1 MVRILVSIACAFAMA
16 ACMHRVAQSPPS
28 VSSAAQSQAHL
39 VSPLPKHEDLLA
51 QLKSW
56 SHVLPPRPNGNA
68 VASVS
73 NAEAVIPPQCYT
85 RTEGRHN
92 PCYVCHQNQRP
103 GRENRM
109 NDARL
114 QLAYSFSETGLT
126 NRWRNLF
133 EDRSQRIAA
142 ISDEAI
148 LAWIAQDNFSELAP
162 RLREVQ
168 FRGHIPELENLAAGA
183 AAFDERGFAR
193 DGSGWVA
200 FNYKPFPSTFWP
212 TNGSTDDV
220 MIRLPERFRTT
231 ARGAESRDAYQANL
245 SRLEAAIKGL
255 PEIDAPP
262 IDERALGED
271 VDGDGRLGVARRVVL
286 GERYVG
292 GAHDATPLPHLYPK
306 GTEFLHTVRYVG
318 LSADGGITN
327 APRMKEVRYMLKSE
341 AFSAR
346 DLGHFYDE
354 EYQEKY
360 EGTLPEYPDR
370 GHAGLYNKMGW
381 LVQGFIEGADGRLR
395 FNTYEETMF
404 CMGCHN
410 TVGSTIDKTF
420 SFARKVDGA
429 AGWKYIDLRGMP
441 DAPSAGETDGE
452 ILTYLARVGGGAEF
466 RNNPEMAARWYRA
479 DGSLDREKVMAAR
492 DVHALITP
500 SRERALQLNK
510 AYRVIVEDQDY
521 IYGRDAVAEPP
532 RNVYDVVDP
541 ETAPTLGEQHFAEY
555 DIRLDWA
562 RAQGAALASGAR

>member
-1 MVRILVSIACAFAMA
+1 MRRLPVLLFAACGLA
-16 ACMHRVAQSPPS
+16 ACMQQLARPALE
-28 VSSAAQSQAHL
+28 SAAPESQSAL
-39 VSPLPKHEDLLA
+39 LAPLPRHEDLLA
-51 QLKSW
+51 QLKTW
-56 SHVLPPRPNGNA
+56 THVLPPRPAGNA

-85 RTEGRHN
+85 RTEGTHN

-126 NRWRNLF
+126 NRWFNLF
-133 EDRSQRIAA
+133 EDRRARISA
-142 ISDEAI
+142 IGDEEI
-148 LAWIAQDNFSELAP
+148 LAWIAADNFSELAP
-162 RLREVQ
+162 RLRAAA
-168 FRGHIPELENLAAGA
+168 FRGHVPELRGLADGA

-220 MIRLPERFRTT
+220 MIRLPERFRTD
-231 ARGAESRDAYQANL
+231 AQGKPSRDAYQANL
-245 SRLEAAIKGL
+245 SALEATIKGFDA
-255 PEIDAPP
+255 IDAPP
-262 IDERALGED
+262 IDERALAED
-271 VDGDGRLGVARRVVL
+271 VDGDGALAIARRVSV
-286 GERYVG
+286 GARYFG
-292 GAHDATPLPHLYPK
+292 GANESVPLRHLYPR

-318 LSADGGITN
+318 VAPDGGIAN
-327 APRMKEVRYMLKSE
+327 ARRMKEVRYMVKAD

-381 LVQGFIEGADGRLR
+381 LIQGFIEGADGRLR

-441 DAPSAGETDGE
+441 DAPSAGESEGE

-466 RNNPEMAARWYRA
+466 RNNPEMAARWYHA
-479 DGSLDREKVMAAR
+479 DGSLDRERVRAAR
-492 DVHALITP
+492 DVYELIAP
-500 SRERALQLNK
+500 SRERALLLNK

-521 IYGRDAVAEPP
+521 VYGRDAVAEPP

-541 ETAPTLGEQHFAEY
+541 ETAPTLGEEQFAEY

-562 RAQGAALASGAR
+562 RAQGAELARRAH